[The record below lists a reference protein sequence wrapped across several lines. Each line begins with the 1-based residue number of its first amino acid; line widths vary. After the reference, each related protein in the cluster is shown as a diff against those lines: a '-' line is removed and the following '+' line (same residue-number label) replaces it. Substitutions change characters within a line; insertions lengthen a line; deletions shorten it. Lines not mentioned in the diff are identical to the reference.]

1 MKKLLALMLSAVM
14 VFTMGTGVFAYT
26 DVKEDT
32 YVSEAVTVLSNLD
45 ILNGY
50 EDGSFKPEATVTR
63 AEMAKIICE
72 MMGYDNLGNVTTVF
86 NDVPKEHW
94 ASGYISTINGLG
106 IICGYGDGNYGPE
119 DPVTYNQAAKMIVCG
134 LGYGVICDTYPSSY
148 LAHANTLKLF
158 TNVKGGGEAKA
169 TRGDIAILV
178 YNALDAAMLVQTG
191 FGSHDEYKVV
201 EDDTLLSTRL
211 DVAKVKGTVTSI
223 DFKEKEAV
231 IDVLVG
237 DKSFDE
243 IEDGTYTTAIDLTG
257 YKNLVCTLYVDMEDD
272 SEPVIVAA
280 VASDKADTVVIT
292 DDELFVDYDEDK
304 AEVKYYETI
313 DSRRTKT
320 IDLADNFAAYVND
333 SSDKV
338 DDFADAVKAFD
349 TITFIDADGDGDYE
363 TAIIEVIEAFVVKSV
378 NERTMTIVVDKT
390 AGYSFNKAKL
400 VLDEDEV
407 TWNMD
412 TDISDIK
419 AGDVVNVKASE
430 MESGTHYE
438 IYVTNETIEGYID
451 SVDDDYYYIDDEPYT
466 VVGNVELKLGMTGVF
481 TLDMKGNI
489 IAVDTT
495 VTATSAKWGY
505 VIKTAVDEGMDDEYV
520 IKLVTIDGDE
530 EIYNFAS
537 KVKVNEESTVI
548 GTDADGDDIVSTDV
562 EKIFEI
568 ALDDDALKDKLIAY
582 KLNSRDEITG
592 IYTNFK
598 LIDKNYA
605 VKTPAD
611 KLTFKAD
618 GRLGSYYTSSKAYIY
633 NVGTTDVTIQSS
645 VGLLID
651 EAYDIDTLVYNTST
665 NDLIVAVGTG
675 VTAAADPSS
684 PVMLVKSVSQGLDDM
699 EIVEGYVDG
708 ELVEFA
714 YDTYELTIDGKD
726 SIEKGDLLQY
736 TLSGDEAIGIRNL
749 GNVTVGKYFYHTKAN
764 GKVDADKE
772 AEKFANQDDG
782 LFTHWGT
789 VVNIR
794 GVNVEYLSKDE
805 TVSMPGD
812 YPVYRYDATGSRTY
826 IYTDEFIED
835 ITMDVNLDEGE
846 TNNERLVVVKYDNVP
861 LIAVIVELAD

>member
-1 MKKLLALMLSAVM
+1 MKKLLALMLSVALILS
-14 VFTMGTGVFAYT
+14 MGTGVMAYS
-26 DVKEDT
+26 DVEEGT

-148 LAHANTLKLF
+148 LAYANSLKLF
-158 TNVKGGGEAKA
+158 TNVKAGGEVEA
-169 TRGDIAILV
+169 TRGDIAVLV

-191 FGSHDEYKVV
+191 FGSDDRYEVV

-211 DVAKVKGTVTSI
+211 DIAKVKGTVTSV

-231 IDVLVG
+231 INVLVG

-243 IEDGTYTTAIDLTG
+243 IKDGTYTTAIDLTG
-257 YKNLVCTLYVDMEDD
+257 YKNLVCTLYMDMDD
-272 SEPVIVAA
+272 DNEPVIVAA
-280 VASDKADTVVIT
+280 VASDKADTVVINN
-292 DDELFVDYDEDK
+292 DELFDGYANNKVT
-304 AEVKYYETI
+304 YYETV

-320 IDLADNFAAYVND
+320 IDLVATGFKAYEND
-333 SSDKV
+333 SSETVALDTYLGETEVK
-338 DDFADAVKAFD
+338 KAFD
-349 TITFIDADGDGDYE
+349 TITFIDANGDGDYE

-407 TWNMD
+407 TWNID

-430 MESGTHYE
+430 MKSGTHYE

-466 VVGNVELKLGMTGVF
+466 IVNNSILGITLGTAGIF

-489 IAVDTT
+489 IDVDTT

-505 VIKTAVDEGMDDEYV
+505 IVKTDIDPDIFDNDKYV
-520 IKLVTIDGDE
+520 AKLVTIDGDE
-530 EIYNFAS
+530 EIYDFAE
-537 KVKVNEESTVI
+537 KVKFNSSTSVKTKNI
-548 GTDADGDDIVSTDV
+548 YETT
-562 EKIFEI
+562 
-568 ALDDDALKDKLIAY
+568 LKDLTGLVGY
-582 KLNSRDEITG
+582 KINSNDEITA
-592 IYTNFK
+592 IYTDYDMMNSV
-598 LIDKNYA
+598 YA
-605 VKTPAD
+605 STNGGNLRV
-611 KLTFKAD
+611 KAD
-618 GRLGSYYTSSKAYIY
+618 GRLGSYYTSNDAIIFSVDVKDNGDI
-633 NVGTTDVTIQSS
+633 DVTIQPSK
-645 VGLLID
+645 GLLAD
-651 EAYDIDTLVYNTST
+651 EEYTITKLVYNTST
-665 NDLIVAVGTG
+665 SDLVVAVGTD

-714 YDTYELTIDGKD
+714 YDTYELTIDGKAT
-726 SIEKGDLLQY
+726 IEKGDLLQY

-749 GNVTVGKYFYHTKAN
+749 GNVTEKDYFNKSTKAEEN
-764 GKVDADKE
+764 
-772 AEKFANQDDG
+772 EKFAKQDDG
-782 LFTHWGT
+782 LFTHFGT
-789 VVNIR
+789 VSNIR
-794 GVNVEYLSKDE
+794 GVNVMYKNRDE
-805 TVSMPGD
+805 SVSMPGD
-812 YPVYRYDATGSRTY
+812 YPVYRYDATSTRKY

-846 TNNERLVVVKYDNVP
+846 KNNERLVVVKYDNVP

>member
-1 MKKLLALMLSAVM
+1 MKKLLALMLSVAM
-14 VFTMGTGVFAYT
+14 VLTMGTSVFAYS

-158 TNVKGGGEAKA
+158 TNVKGGGEVEA

-191 FGSHDEYKVV
+191 FGSHNEYKVV

-211 DVAKVKGTVTSI
+211 DIAKVKGTVTSI

-243 IEDGTYTTAIDLTG
+243 IKDGTYTTAIDLTG
-257 YKNLVCTLYVDMEDD
+257 YKNLVCTLYVDMDD
-272 SEPVIVAA
+272 DNEPTIVAA

-292 DDELFVDYDEDK
+292 DDELFEGYDEDK
-304 AEVKYYETI
+304 AEVEYYETI

-320 IDLADNFAAYVND
+320 IDLANNFAAYVND
-333 SSDKV
+333 SSDDVALSTYLGETEVK
-338 DDFADAVKAFD
+338 KAFD

-407 TWNMD
+407 TWNID
-412 TDISDIK
+412 TDISDIE

-430 MESGTHYE
+430 MKSGTHYE

-466 VVGNVELKLGMTGVF
+466 IVNNKNLGITLGTAGIF

-489 IAVDTT
+489 INVDTT

-505 VIKTAVDEGMDDEYV
+505 IVKTDVDPDIFDNDKYV
-520 IKLVTIDGDE
+520 AKLVTVDGDE
-530 EIYNFAS
+530 EIYDFAE
-537 KVKVNEESTVI
+537 KVKFNSSTSVK
-548 GTDADGDDIVSTDV
+548 TKDIYEDTLEDLTGLVGY
-562 EKIFEI
+562 KI
-568 ALDDDALKDKLIAY
+568 
-582 KLNSRDEITG
+582 NSDDEITA
-592 IYTNFK
+592 IYTDYDMMNSVYDSTNGGK
-598 LIDKNYA
+598 LR
-605 VKTPAD
+605 V
-611 KLTFKAD
+611 KAD
-618 GRLGSYYTSSKAYIY
+618 GRLGSYYTSNSAIIFSVDTKDNGDIE
-633 NVGTTDVTIQSS
+633 VTIQPSN
-645 VGLLID
+645 GLLADQDYTI
-651 EAYDIDTLVYNTST
+651 TKLVYNTST
-665 NDLIVAVGTG
+665 SDLIVAVGIG

-812 YPVYRYDATGSRTY
+812 YPVYRYDATGNRTY

>member
-1 MKKLLALMLSAVM
+1 MKKLLALMLSVAM
-14 VFTMGTGVFAYT
+14 VLTMGTSVFAYS

-134 LGYGVICDTYPSSY
+134 LGYGIICDTYPSSY

-158 TNVKGGGEAKA
+158 TNVKAGGETKA

-211 DVAKVKGTVTSI
+211 DIAKVKGTVTSI

-231 IDVLVG
+231 INVLVG

-243 IEDGTYTTAIDLTG
+243 IKDGTYTTAIDLTG
-257 YKNLVCTLYVDMEDD
+257 YKNLVCTLYMDMDND
-272 SEPVIVAA
+272 NEPVIVAA
-280 VASDKADTVVIT
+280 VASDKADTVVINN
-292 DDELFVDYDEDK
+292 DELFDGYANNKVT
-304 AEVKYYETI
+304 YYETV

-320 IDLADNFAAYVND
+320 IDLVVTGFKAYEND
-333 SSDKV
+333 SSETVALDTYLGETEVK
-338 DDFADAVKAFD
+338 KAFD
-349 TITFIDADGDGDYE
+349 TITFIDADGNGDYE

-430 MESGTHYE
+430 MKSGTHYE

-451 SVDDDYYYIDDEPYT
+451 SVDDNYYYIDDEPYT
-466 VVGNVELKLGMTGVF
+466 IVNNNVLGITLGTAGIF

-489 IAVDTT
+489 IDVDTT

-505 VIKTAVDEGMDDEYV
+505 IVKTDIDPDIFDNDKYV
-520 IKLVTIDGDE
+520 AKLVTIDGDE
-530 EIYNFAS
+530 EIYDFAE
-537 KVKVNEESTVI
+537 KVKFNSSTSVKTKNI
-548 GTDADGDDIVSTDV
+548 YETT
-562 EKIFEI
+562 
-568 ALDDDALKDKLIAY
+568 LKDLTGLVGY
-582 KLNSRDEITG
+582 KINSNDEITA
-592 IYTNFK
+592 IYTNY
-598 LIDKNYA
+598 NMMNSVYA
-605 VKTPAD
+605 STNGGDLRV
-611 KLTFKAD
+611 KAD
-618 GRLGSYYTSSKAYIY
+618 GRLGSYYTSNDAIIFSVDVKDNGDI
-633 NVGTTDVTIQSS
+633 DVTIQPSK
-645 VGLLID
+645 GLLAD
-651 EAYDIDTLVYNTST
+651 EEYTITKLVYNTST
-665 NDLIVAVGTG
+665 SDLVVAVGTD

-749 GNVTVGKYFYHTKAN
+749 GNVTN
-764 GKVDADKE
+764 GAAFRNAGDFSDQD
-772 AEKFANQDDG
+772 EK
-782 LFTHWGT
+782 LFTHYGK
-789 VVNIR
+789 VINIR
-794 GVNVEYLSKDE
+794 GVNVQFNGKEN

-846 TNNERLVVVKYDNVP
+846 KNNERLVVVKYDNVP

>member
-1 MKKLLALMLSAVM
+1 MKKLLALMLSVAM
-14 VFTMGTGVFAYT
+14 IFTMGTGVMAYS

-86 NDVPKEHW
+86 TDVPKEHW

-158 TNVKGGGEAKA
+158 TNVNGAGEVEA
-169 TRGDIAILV
+169 TRGDIAVLV

-211 DVAKVKGTVTSI
+211 DVAKVKGTVTSV

-243 IEDGTYTTAIDLTG
+243 IKGGTYATAIDLTG

-272 SEPVIVAA
+272 SEPTIVAA

-292 DDELFVDYDEDK
+292 DDELFVGYDKDK
-304 AEVKYYETI
+304 AEVEYYETI

-320 IDLADNFAAYVND
+320 IDLADDFVAYVND

-338 DDFADAVKAFD
+338 DDFANAVKTFD

-390 AGYSFNKAKL
+390 AGYSFSKAKL

-412 TDISDIK
+412 TDISNIEV
-419 AGDVVNVKASE
+419 GDVVNVKASE
-430 MESGTHYE
+430 MASGTHYE

-466 VVGNVELKLGMTGVF
+466 IVNNDVLGITLGTAGVF

-489 IAVDTT
+489 IDVDTT

-505 VIKTAVDEGMDDEYV
+505 VVKTDIDPDIFDNDKYV
-520 IKLVTIDGDE
+520 AKLVTIDGDE
-530 EIYNFAS
+530 EIYDFAE
-537 KVKVNEESTVI
+537 KVKFNSSTSVK
-548 GTDADGDDIVSTDV
+548 TKDIYETT
-562 EKIFEI
+562 
-568 ALDDDALKDKLIAY
+568 LKDLTGLVGY
-582 KLNSRDEITG
+582 KINSNDEITA
-592 IYTNFK
+592 IYTNYDMINSAYGSTNGGE
-598 LIDKNYA
+598 LR
-605 VKTPAD
+605 V
-611 KLTFKAD
+611 KAD
-618 GRLGSYYTSSKAYIY
+618 GRLGSYYTSSNAIIFSIDTKD
-633 NVGTTDVTIQSS
+633 NGDVEVTIQPSN
-645 VGLLID
+645 GLLADQEYTISK
-651 EAYDIDTLVYNTST
+651 LVYNTST
-665 NDLIVAVGTG
+665 SDLVVAVGTG

-708 ELVEFA
+708 ELVEFT

-749 GNVTVGKYFYHTKAN
+749 GNVTVGTYFYHTKDN
-764 GKVDADKE
+764 GKVDTVKE

-826 IYTDEFIED
+826 IYADEFIED

-846 TNNERLVVVKYDNVP
+846 KNNERLVVVKYDNVP

>member
-1 MKKLLALMLSAVM
+1 MKKLLALMLSVAM
-14 VFTMGTGVFAYT
+14 VLTMGTSVFAYS

-72 MMGYDNLGNVTTVF
+72 MMGYDNLGNVITVF

-134 LGYGVICDTYPSSY
+134 LGYGIICDTYPSSY

-211 DVAKVKGTVTSI
+211 DVAKVKGTVTSV

-231 IDVLVG
+231 INVLVG

-243 IEDGTYTTAIDLTG
+243 IKDGTYTTAIDLTG
-257 YKNLVCTLYVDMEDD
+257 YKNLVCTLYMDMDD
-272 SEPVIVAA
+272 DNEPVIVAA
-280 VASDKADTVVIT
+280 VASDKADTVVINN
-292 DDELFVDYDEDK
+292 DELFDGYANNKVT
-304 AEVKYYETI
+304 YYETV

-320 IDLADNFAAYVND
+320 IDLVATGFKAYEND
-333 SSDKV
+333 SSETVALDTYLGEDEVK
-338 DDFADAVKAFD
+338 KAFD
-349 TITFIDADGDGDYE
+349 TITFIDANGDGDYE

-430 MESGTHYE
+430 MKSGTHYE

-451 SVDDDYYYIDDEPYT
+451 SVDDNYYYIDDEPYT
-466 VVGNVELKLGMTGVF
+466 IVNNNVLGITLGTAGIF

-489 IAVDTT
+489 IDVDTT

-505 VIKTAVDEGMDDEYV
+505 IVKTDIDPDIFDNDKYV
-520 IKLVTIDGDE
+520 AKLVTIDGDE
-530 EIYNFAS
+530 EIYDFAE
-537 KVKVNEESTVI
+537 KVKFNSSTSVKTKNI
-548 GTDADGDDIVSTDV
+548 YETT
-562 EKIFEI
+562 
-568 ALDDDALKDKLIAY
+568 LKDLTGLVGY
-582 KLNSRDEITG
+582 KINSNDEITA
-592 IYTNFK
+592 IYTDYDMMNSV
-598 LIDKNYA
+598 YA
-605 VKTPAD
+605 STNGGNLRV
-611 KLTFKAD
+611 KAD
-618 GRLGSYYTSSKAYIY
+618 GRLGSYYTSNDAIIFSVDVKDNGDI
-633 NVGTTDVTIQSS
+633 DVTIQPSK
-645 VGLLID
+645 GLLAD
-651 EAYDIDTLVYNTST
+651 EEYTITKLVYNTST
-665 NDLIVAVGTG
+665 SDLVVAVGTD

-726 SIEKGDLLQY
+726 NIEKGDLLQY

-749 GNVTVGKYFYHTKAN
+749 GNVTVGTYFYHTKDN

-826 IYTDEFIED
+826 IYADEFIED
-835 ITMDVNLDEGE
+835 ITMNVNLDEDE

>member
-1 MKKLLALMLSAVM
+1 MKKLLALMLSVAM
-14 VFTMGTGVFAYT
+14 VLTMGTSVFAYS

-134 LGYGVICDTYPSSY
+134 LGYGIICDTYPSSY

-191 FGSHDEYKVV
+191 FGSHDEYRVV

-211 DVAKVKGTVTSI
+211 DVAKVKGTVTSV

-231 IDVLVG
+231 INVLVG

-243 IEDGTYTTAIDLTG
+243 IKDGTYTTAIDLTG
-257 YKNLVCTLYVDMEDD
+257 YKNLVCTLYMDMDD
-272 SEPVIVAA
+272 DNEPVIVAA
-280 VASDKADTVVIT
+280 VASDKADTVVINN
-292 DDELFVDYDEDK
+292 DELFDGYANNKVT
-304 AEVKYYETI
+304 YYETV

-320 IDLADNFAAYVND
+320 IDLVATGFKAYEND
-333 SSDKV
+333 SSETVALDTYLGETEVK
-338 DDFADAVKAFD
+338 KAFD
-349 TITFIDADGDGDYE
+349 TITFIDANGDGDYE

-407 TWNMD
+407 TWNID

-430 MESGTHYE
+430 MKSGTHYE

-466 VVGNVELKLGMTGVF
+466 IVNNNVLGITLGTAGIF

-489 IAVDTT
+489 IDVDTT

-505 VIKTAVDEGMDDEYV
+505 IVKTDIDPDIFDNDKYV
-520 IKLVTIDGDE
+520 AKLVTIDGDE
-530 EIYNFAS
+530 EIYDFAE
-537 KVKVNEESTVI
+537 KVKFNSSTSVKTKNI
-548 GTDADGDDIVSTDV
+548 YETT
-562 EKIFEI
+562 
-568 ALDDDALKDKLIAY
+568 LKDLTGLVGY
-582 KLNSRDEITG
+582 KINSDDEITA
-592 IYTNFK
+592 IYTDYDMMNSVYDSTNGGK
-598 LIDKNYA
+598 LE
-605 VKTPAD
+605 V
-611 KLTFKAD
+611 KAD
-618 GRLGSYYTSSKAYIY
+618 GRLGSYYTSNDAIIFSVDVKDNGDI
-633 NVGTTDVTIQSS
+633 DVTIQPSK
-645 VGLLID
+645 GLLAD
-651 EAYDIDTLVYNTST
+651 EEYTITKLVYNTST
-665 NDLIVAVGTG
+665 SDLVVAVGTD

-846 TNNERLVVVKYDNVP
+846 KNNERLVVVKYDNVP

>member
-1 MKKLLALMLSAVM
+1 MKKLLALMLSVAM
-14 VFTMGTGVFAYT
+14 VFTMGTGVFAYS

-148 LAHANTLKLF
+148 LAYANSLKLF
-158 TNVKGGGEAKA
+158 TNVKAGGEVEA
-169 TRGDIAILV
+169 TRGDIAVLV

-191 FGSHDEYKVV
+191 FGSDDRYEVV

-211 DVAKVKGTVTSI
+211 DIAKVKGTVTSI

-272 SEPVIVAA
+272 SEPTIVAA

-292 DDELFVDYDEDK
+292 DDELFVGYDEDK
-304 AEVKYYETI
+304 AEVEYYETI

-338 DDFADAVKAFD
+338 DDFADAVKTFD

-390 AGYSFNKAKL
+390 AGYSFTKAKL

-451 SVDDDYYYIDDEPYT
+451 SVDDNYYYIDDEPYT
-466 VVGNVELKLGMTGVF
+466 IVNNNVLGITLGTAGIF

-489 IAVDTT
+489 IDVDTT

-505 VIKTAVDEGMDDEYV
+505 IVKTDVDPDIFDNDKYV
-520 IKLVTIDGDE
+520 AKLVTIDGDE
-530 EIYNFAS
+530 EIYDFAE
-537 KVKVNEESTVI
+537 KVKFNSSTSVK
-548 GTDADGDDIVSTDV
+548 TKDIYEDTLEDLVGLV
-562 EKIFEI
+562 G
-568 ALDDDALKDKLIAY
+568 Y
-582 KLNSRDEITG
+582 KTNSDDEITA
-592 IYTNFK
+592 IYTDYDMMNSA
-598 LIDKNYA
+598 YA
-605 VKTPAD
+605 STNGGELRV
-611 KLTFKAD
+611 KAD
-618 GRLGSYYTSSKAYIY
+618 GRLGSYYTSNDAIIFSVDVKDNGDI
-633 NVGTTDVTIQSS
+633 DVTIQPSK
-645 VGLLID
+645 GLLAD
-651 EAYDIDTLVYNTST
+651 EEYTITKLVYNTST
-665 NDLIVAVGTG
+665 SDLVVAVGTD

-726 SIEKGDLLQY
+726 NIEKGDLLQY

-749 GNVTVGKYFYHTKAN
+749 GNVTVGTYFYHTKNN
-764 GKVDADKE
+764 GKVDTDKE

-826 IYTDEFIED
+826 IYADEFIED
-835 ITMDVNLDEGE
+835 ITMNVNLDEGE
-846 TNNERLVVVKYDNVP
+846 KNNERLVVVKYDNVP